1 MNYDVGNKIITKHK
15 WRLVMVSLRR
25 RRQCDDGWKWKSR
38 FVQPS
43 RNQFNYYNDVLIL
56 WHCHLRG
63 EEWKTQ
69 IMNST
74 LAKDE
79 RTNERTNKNLSHHR
93 SVAHDWFAATCE
105 TSVCVEIERMW
116 TPEQVYMWIYTANRL
131 YSQQTNTTL
140 TSKWHMQMTIT
151 PLTSCCIRTVH
162 TFLLC
167 SLWEVR
173 N

>member
-79 RTNERTNKNLSHHR
+79 RTNERTRIFRIIGVSRTTDSLRRVRHLYVLR
-93 SVAHDWFAATCE
+93 SSECEHLNRYICESIRPTDSTRSKQTPRWHPNGTC
-105 TSVCVEIERMW
+105 
-116 TPEQVYMWIYTANRL
+116 
-131 YSQQTNTTL
+131 
-140 TSKWHMQMTIT
+140 KWQ
-151 PLTSCCIRTVH
+151 
-162 TFLLC
+162 
-167 SLWEVR
+167 
-173 N
+173 